1 MNSPAIASDSAELD
15 AHTTSAHRSPRM
27 NVTIWLSA
35 GAAAGWIAS
44 SILGLNAARAFI
56 VSLIVGAVGTV
67 FGGDAIAPPFSG
79 SSIGTAAVLTPF
91 AVLVASIAAIA
102 CLKILGIV
110 LAPPPRYC
118 SPLEDE
124 Q

>member
-1 MNSPAIASDSAELD
+1 
-15 AHTTSAHRSPRM
+15 M
-27 NVTIWLSA
+27 NVIIWLSA
-35 GAAAGWIAS
+35 GTAAGWIAA
-44 SILGLNAARAFI
+44 SILELNGARAFI

-67 FGGDAIAPPFSG
+67 FGGDAIAPPFG
-79 SSIGTAAVLTPF
+79 GSIGSAAVLTPF

-102 CLKILGIV
+102 CLKIFAIV
-110 LAPPPRYC
+110 LAPPRYC